1 MKQIPAEVIDFLR
14 TQDFVIV
21 SSIDKNGF
29 PHGSCKS
36 IVKINPVGK
45 IYLVDVYS
53 GVTSENIKCNQ
64 HISISAVDEQKF
76 IGYCLKGKA
85 RKMPDDFISQEVIKT
100 WEENITSRLAKR
112 LLRNLAQG
120 QGQRHHPEA
129 GLPPPKQLI
138 VLEVGKIVNLA
149 PYHLRKPADS
159 SQGR

>member
-1 MKQIPAEVIDFLR
+1 MKQISTVVIDFLR

-29 PHGSCKS
+29 PHSSAKAM
-36 IVKINPVGK
+36 VKIIPAGK

-53 GVTSENIKCNQ
+53 GVTSENIKHNQ
-64 HISISAVDEQKF
+64 HISISALDEHKF

-85 RKMPDDFISQEVIKT
+85 IKIPDNFMSQEMIKT
-100 WEENITSRLAKR
+100 WEENITARLAKR
-112 LLRNLAQG
+112 LLRNLSQD

-129 GLPPPKQLI
+129 SLPLPKQLI
-138 VLEVGKIVNLA
+138 VLEVEKIVNLA
-149 PYHLRKPADS
+149 PYHLRKPADG